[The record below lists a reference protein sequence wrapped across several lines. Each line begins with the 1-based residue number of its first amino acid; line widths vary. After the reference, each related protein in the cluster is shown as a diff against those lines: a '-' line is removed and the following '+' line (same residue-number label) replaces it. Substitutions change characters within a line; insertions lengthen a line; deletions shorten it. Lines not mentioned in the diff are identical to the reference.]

1 MDIRKSYYDPEMV
14 KNLSVML
21 RLSPEEVINKLWSN
35 RVPTTITKAMTTEE
49 MLAKNPD
56 AVRAEL
62 DEPADREAAAESPA
76 KPKASRLPW
85 TSPSKG
91 KYFNIKEDSWMDLD
105 PPSPQVANALSGVSK
120 QAKLLAKWPDQEFPE
135 ERMERSFYPE
145 NVARAFAG
153 NPYVGQEFDP
163 ATLAGLSRLTG
174 MSVEEV
180 AFKLS
185 KSNDDEPAGNI
196 LARREAAAEGLGEG
210 KSPLTRRLEG
220 MARNVGPSQHGRQP
234 VIDEP
239 AGNILAR
246 REAAAEGL
254 GEGKSPLTR
263 RLEGMARNVGP
274 SQHARDP
281 DETTNPA
288 ENTSERPATNSFDPG
303 TREGKLN
310 RKSTEIDG
318 TEYQMNDAAAAAM
331 ESARAQ
337 GRTLDPSQMQS
348 IQDKPNKLN
357 SYVNRQGVRPD
368 ARNLT
373 VPKPTN
379 TLPNRAPERD
389 NLNLSLVDVFYGHI
403 MSKSKKKINRG

>member
-85 TSPSKG
+85 TSPSKD
-91 KYFNIKEDSWMDLD
+91 KYFNIKEGSWMDLD

-185 KSNDDEPAGNI
+185 KSND
-196 LARREAAAEGLGEG
+196 
-210 KSPLTRRLEG
+210 
-220 MARNVGPSQHGRQP
+220 
-234 VIDEP
+234 DEP